1 MAERKLDVV
10 IRAKDLFSKV
20 LTRAQ
25 RRTMAFGKAVK
36 VAAKMAAIALA
47 ALTVVMA
54 AATIASIALNRAM
67 ANIASLIPKQ
77 RGRINDLKDAFQQL
91 SMALGVSAI
100 ELAEAGYQVVSAFGD
115 AADTMAKVE
124 LAAKAAKAGLSTTTE
139 AVKLLSAVTKG
150 YGDTSLKT
158 TRKVSDLAFQTV
170 KLGQTTF
177 PDLAASIGMV
187 VPLAAKMGVEVEELF
202 AGFATLTGVTGDAAK
217 VSTQLAAIM
226 RAGIKPTVDMDA
238 AVEKVNK
245 QYEQYDLVSV
255 SAIFRTFGMVEGMKK
270 LVETTDGS
278 EKAIGKLF
286 GRVEGLTAL
295 FALTGGQAD
304 TFTRKLEAMRTASG
318 ATNEAFIEQTEGI
331 NKFEFELDKFKATF
345 IVILQKIGDFIT
357 QSPAMI
363 KAISSITSVM
373 KDLARVFGIETRSAL
388 EIVNSQ
394 IDRWERAQLAG
405 IVNLKDL
412 SVAAGIY
419 NELLKERNRL
429 ENENLETAK
438 AMHII
443 DIAVPVKTPE
453 TSFAAAQGPG
463 VLGADDL
470 GEQALTDAIGP
481 TAFGMQ
487 TRLEE
492 MRIFHDAKIQMLIDS
507 GAKAGAI
514 QAQAEQATTSMV
526 EQQEQLKVQY
536 KRQALGMVV
545 GLLGSLSTISDGHNK
560 KMFKRQKK
568 LAIAQALIGTYTGAA
583 KALADVPYPWN
594 ILAMI
599 TVIAAGVAQV
609 KNIQKQKY
617 TGGSIGSSGGGSA
630 PSFGAS
636 APSIPQQLT
645 QPVQQAQQITLIIHN
660 PLSTDNW
667 AEIAENNIIPA
678 INDAAKRN
686 IDITVQTVAA

>member
-36 VAAKMAAIALA
+36 IAAKMAAIALA

-91 SMALGVSAI
+91 SMALGVSAV

-245 QYEQYDLVSV
+245 QFEQYDLVSV

-270 LVETTDGS
+270 LVATTDGS

-345 IVILQKIGDFIT
+345 TVILQKIGDFIT

-394 IDRWERAQLAG
+394 IDRWERAQRAG
-405 IVNLKDL
+405 IVNLDDL

-419 NELLKERNRL
+419 NKLLVERNRL
-429 ENENLETAK
+429 EKENLETTK
-438 AMHII
+438 KRHTIKI
-443 DIAVPVKTPE
+443 PVPVKTPE

-470 GEQALTDAIGP
+470 GDQPLTDAIGP
-481 TAFGMQ
+481 TAFGMI

-492 MRIFHDAKIQMLIDS
+492 LRQFNIDKIAEMKAAGKTTAEITLQTAHNETRI
-507 GAKAGAI
+507 
-514 QAQAEQATTSMV
+514 V
-526 EQQEQLKVQY
+526 EQQEQQKIQY
-536 KRQALGMVV
+536 RRQALGMMV
-545 GLLGSLSTISDGHNK
+545 GLMGSLATISDSSNK

-568 LAIAQALIGTYTGAA
+568 LAIALAFMSTYAGAA
-583 KALADVPYPWN
+583 SALKDVPYPYN

-617 TGGSIGSSGGGSA
+617 TGGSAGSAGGGSA

-636 APSIPQQLT
+636 AQPIPQQSL
-645 QPVQQAQQITLIIHN
+645 QPVQQAQQITIKIYN
-660 PLSTDNW
+660 PLSEQNW
-667 AEIAENNIIPA
+667 DEITENNIIPA
-678 INDAAKRN
+678 INAASKRN
-686 IDITVQTVAA
+686 VDITVQTVAA